1 MSLDLYIKTS
11 TPVIKR
17 GTGVYVRED
26 GKTKELKTMA
36 EVKERFPDADLSQI
50 KVFEY
55 ETDEVWH
62 ENITHNMNKM
72 ADQVPIGE
80 HTLYDYLWR
89 PDEIGITHISREYA
103 IAVFDGLMYL
113 KEHKKELLPFEPPID
128 PETGTRGDP
137 MIYWWI
143 SVFHLSRPSCP
154 SITQKKNTSFMQVD
168 NNKQI

>member
-36 EVKERFPDADLSQI
+36 EVKERFPDADMSRI

-72 ADQVPIGE
+72 ADQVPIGKN
-80 HTLYDYLWR
+80 TLYDYLWR
-89 PDEIGITHISREYA
+89 PDEIEITHITREYA
-103 IAVFDGLMYL
+103 TAVFNGLIYM
-113 KEHKKELLPFEPPID
+113 KEHKEELLPFEPPID
-128 PETGTRGDP
+128 PETGERWGNYDLLVSFCASLVKCL
-137 MIYWWI
+137 MELD
-143 SVFHLSRPSCP
+143 LSEGFEILSD
-154 SITQKKNTSFMQVD
+154 V
-168 NNKQI
+168 

>member
-36 EVKERFPDADLSQI
+36 EVKERFPDADLSRI

-72 ADQVPIGE
+72 ADQVPIGK

-89 PDEIGITHISREYA
+89 PDEIEITHITREYA
-103 IAVFDGLMYL
+103 TAVFNGVMYM
-113 KEHKKELLPFEPPID
+113 KEHKEELLPFEPPID
-128 PETGTRGDP
+128 PETGTRWGSYDLLVGFCTSLVDAI
-137 MIYWWI
+137 MSIDYTKEEYE
-143 SVFHLSRPSCP
+143 LYASR
-154 SITQKKNTSFMQVD
+154 
-168 NNKQI
+168 